1 MSPQHNLNNALMP
14 SLALP
19 QQVEIVPV
27 SSTQVQKTVYDPNDI
42 IAMRKAMQE
51 RNKRSSW
58 EALSNALGSVQPK
71 SYTGAYG
78 VEVSNPWVE
87 GIASAL
93 QGFDKAYT
101 ARKDAERQLADDEFE
116 LAKMMAEANKKAITE
131 QVSEQAV
138 KRNVSGLEDPKAGVK
153 ASVLALIDQAK
164 ELYPQFNKDYPTA
177 ESYKNLSGLE
187 AKAMPLYHNVFTAS
201 PEEYAAIKKFDT
213 MKKQSV
219 VELRQQMKN
228 QGAIT
233 EGETQLLTMME
244 KANNPYEFEL
254 AGQQLVDMWNRRRAI
269 ELGLPVENIMPQVAQ
284 PVQQQGQPVKSSR
297 PTPAELLEKV
307 KASIKMQ

>member
-1 MSPQHNLNNALMP
+1 MTNAGKDLNNALIP

-27 SSTQVQKTVYDPNDI
+27 SSTQVQRTVYDPNDI
-42 IAMRKAMQE
+42 IAMRKAIQE

-131 QVSEQAV
+131 QVSTDVQKVNVPVDSAMAKETMQSSIQALEKLSGEDNLTFWDRARANV
-138 KRNVSGLEDPKAGVK
+138 GMGSTSTRLAEGELASAIAGIAPTAIQRLKNAGVSGVNTL
-153 ASVLALIDQAK
+153 
-164 ELYPQFNKDYPTA
+164 
-177 ESYKNLSGLE
+177 
-187 AKAMPLYHNVFTAS
+187 
-201 PEEYAAIKKFDT
+201 
-213 MKKQSV
+213 
-219 VELRQQMKN
+219 
-228 QGAIT
+228 
-233 EGETQLLTMME
+233 GEFMT
-244 KANNPYEFEL
+244 Y
-254 AGQQLVDMWNRRRAI
+254 V
-269 ELGLPVENIMPQVAQ
+269 GLPENATNDQIRGALPLIKQIVGYEQ
-284 PVQQQGQPVKSSR
+284 PVVQEQTPEQQ
-297 PTPAELLEKV
+297 AEQ
-307 KASIKMQ
+307 KAVADFMAGTI

>member
-27 SSTQVQKTVYDPNDI
+27 SSTQVQRTVYDPNDI

-101 ARKDAERQLADDEFE
+101 ARKDAERKLADDEFE
-116 LAKMMAEANKKAITE
+116 LAKMMAEANKRAITT
-131 QVSEQAV
+131 QVQEQAI
-138 KRNVSGLEDPKAGVK
+138 KRNVKDDSDEQIKTSQLLDIMENDLEDIGTRFDDDYSNIDEMQKGVTRLEVLGTDALWGAGRSTGEKLAREQFEAWKGSMKNVLVNANRKAGTGSMSD
-153 ASVLALIDQAK
+153 ADAARFEQ
-164 ELYPQFNKDYPTA
+164 
-177 ESYKNLSGLE
+177 NLGE
-187 AKAMPLYHNVFTAS
+187 AKNPAEARNILDSFKARMSMTPLN
-201 PEEYAAIKKFDT
+201 K
-213 MKKQSV
+213 
-219 VELRQQMKN
+219 R
-228 QGAIT
+228 
-233 EGETQLLTMME
+233 
-244 KANNPYEFEL
+244 
-254 AGQQLVDMWNRRRAI
+254 
-269 ELGLPVENIMPQVAQ
+269 ENILNNGFENQMSQI
-284 PVQQQGQPVKSSR
+284 QQNQDEEDILMQQIKSMMG
-297 PTPAELLEKV
+297 V
-307 KASIKMQ
+307 